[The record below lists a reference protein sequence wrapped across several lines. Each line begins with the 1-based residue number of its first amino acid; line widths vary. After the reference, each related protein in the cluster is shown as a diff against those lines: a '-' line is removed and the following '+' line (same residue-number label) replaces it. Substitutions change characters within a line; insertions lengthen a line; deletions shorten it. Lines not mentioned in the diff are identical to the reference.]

1 MLMPEVPGI
10 HPAVLGLGNH
20 LVDDGFTVVIPS
32 LFGTPGKARSGG
44 YALQTIARLCVAREF
59 MAFAVGADRPIANH
73 VRALASD
80 LNERTPGPGVG
91 VIGMCFTGGFALA
104 AAVDGS
110 VRASVVSQPSAPLPL
125 MPCQR
130 RDPGLSDGELDVVN
144 SRALSGDLRALG
156 LRFSADW
163 AAPAQR
169 FAALSERLGSA
180 FEIIP
185 LDSSPGNPSGFS
197 RFAHS
202 VLTDEVRELP
212 GYPAFEARRRVVA
225 FLTERLT
232 VPSNPDD
239 NSGENAP

>member
-1 MLMPEVPGI
+1 
-10 HPAVLGLGNH
+10 
-20 LVDDGFTVVIPS
+20 
-32 LFGTPGKARSGG
+32 
-44 YALQTIARLCVAREF
+44 
-59 MAFAVGADRPIANH
+59 
-73 VRALASD
+73 
-80 LNERTPGPGVG
+80 
-91 VIGMCFTGGFALA
+91 
-104 AAVDGS
+104 
-110 VRASVVSQPSAPLPL
+110 

-185 LDSSPGNPSGFS
+185 LDSSPGNPSGFC

-212 GYPAFEARRRVVA
+212 GHPAFEARRRVVA